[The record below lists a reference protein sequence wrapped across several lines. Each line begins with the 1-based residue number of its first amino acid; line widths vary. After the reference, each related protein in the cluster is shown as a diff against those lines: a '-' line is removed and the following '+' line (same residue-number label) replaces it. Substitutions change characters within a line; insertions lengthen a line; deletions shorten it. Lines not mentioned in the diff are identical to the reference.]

1 MEINM
6 NSNNFGTVGMD
17 LERLDAKVV
26 GAGGETKGVAGKDAR
41 REVKDAV
48 TFAQARPAGLASSE
62 PVGEVP
68 DTALQR
74 DDALGKLVS
83 AVFNLPPP
91 PMPAFGT

>member
-17 LERLDAKVV
+17 FGRLDANAV
-26 GAGGETKGVAGKDAR
+26 GAGAETKGAAG
-41 REVKDAV
+41 VKTRLEMQGAV
-48 TFAQARPAGLASSE
+48 TFAQAQPVSLTSSE

-68 DTALQR
+68 DTALRR
-74 DDALGKLVS
+74 DDTLGKLVN

-91 PMPAFGT
+91 PMPAFGE

>member
-17 LERLDAKVV
+17 FGRLDANAV
-26 GAGGETKGVAGKDAR
+26 GAGSETKGAERTDAR
-41 REVKDAV
+41 RGKQDAV
-48 TFAQARPAGLASSE
+48 TFAKAQPAGLTSSE

-68 DTALQR
+68 DTALLR

-83 AVFNLPPP
+83 AAFNLPPP
-91 PMPAFGT
+91 PMPAFG